1 MGDRLIPFKSKR
13 VQVVVG
19 ILIFVRADLKKIRTL
34 KEETTKIRD
43 MRKAWVSLSHS
54 YKSYLSF

>member
-1 MGDRLIPFKSKR
+1 M
-13 VQVVVG
+13 VVG

-34 KEETTKIRD
+34 KEETTKVRD